1 MTTQFEHIPYSVQFR
16 FSSIAENT
24 QGNSVSVPIP
34 YDVAFHEICVA
45 CSNNITTTFYAFSVE
60 LINYNTG
67 EKLMDEP
74 IGNLNIQADARTP
87 YKLPSKWFV
96 RKHERLIC
104 NLDMFD
110 NSTTTTIYITLNGT
124 VLPADP
130 NPGVAPFLY
139 SLSYN
144 LGFQDN
150 INTASGLTALEFNQ
164 YVYGTVSKQMLFD
177 YDLYGFT
184 FDAGNIEL
192 GTYLIPN
199 QGFQLSWGTI
209 KKRKFFDR
217 MIINALA
224 GGGTTYGQ
232 GKNITT
238 LPASTLSGFPN
249 NQVQQAWL
257 PKPERIPRC
266 ELVRADFSM
275 APTYV
280 SPTVAHTLW
289 GNVTLVLFGNHVDAN
304 A

>member
-1 MTTQFEHIPYSVQFR
+1 MPTQFENIPYSVQFR

-24 QGNSVSVPIP
+24 QGNSVSIPIP

-45 CSNNITTTFYAFSVE
+45 ASNNIVSSFYAYSVE
-60 LINYNTG
+60 FINYNTG

-74 IGNLNIQADARTP
+74 IGNMNIQADARTP
-87 YKLPSKWFV
+87 YKLPSKWYV
-96 RKHERLIC
+96 RKHETLVC
-104 NLDMFD
+104 NLNMFD

-124 VLPADP
+124 VLPSDP
-130 NPGVAPFLY
+130 NPGMAPFLY
-139 SLSYN
+139 NFSSN

-164 YVYGTVSKQMLFD
+164 YAFGTVSKQMLWD
-177 YDLYGFT
+177 YDLHGFT
-184 FDAGNIEL
+184 LDANNIEL

-199 QGFQLSWGTI
+199 MGFQISWGTF
-209 KKRKFFDR
+209 KKRKLYDR
-217 MIINALA
+217 MLINALA

-232 GKNITT
+232 GKNI
-238 LPASTLSGFPN
+238 SGFPN
-249 NQVQQAWL
+249 NNVQQYWL
-257 PKPERIPRC
+257 PRPERIPKC
-266 ELVRADFSM
+266 ELVRVDLSM

-289 GNVTLVLFGNHVDAN
+289 GNVTMVLFGNHVDAN